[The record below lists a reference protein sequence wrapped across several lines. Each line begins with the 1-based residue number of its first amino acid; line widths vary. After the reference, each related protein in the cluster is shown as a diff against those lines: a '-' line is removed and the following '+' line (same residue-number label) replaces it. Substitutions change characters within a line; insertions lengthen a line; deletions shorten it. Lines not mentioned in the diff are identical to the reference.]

1 MRTRRQ
7 IRHDFMLETI
17 LKVRLENERNNRK
30 VGKRK
35 IKILFITLTF

>member
-1 MRTRRQ
+1 MKTKRQ

-17 LKVRLENERNNRK
+17 LKVRLETEERNRK
-30 VGKRK
+30 VNKRK